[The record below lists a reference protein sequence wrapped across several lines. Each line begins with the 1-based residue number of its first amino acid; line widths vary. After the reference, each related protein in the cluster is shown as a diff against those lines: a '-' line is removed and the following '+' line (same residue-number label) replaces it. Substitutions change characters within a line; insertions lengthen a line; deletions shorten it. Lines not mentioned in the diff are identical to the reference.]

1 MDDFKEQYEKA
12 LYFVNGLN
20 TPIKVS
26 SINIEVESL
35 LEERNIDTWAY
46 LTAFNPQ
53 SIQLSLEENQLRNMR
68 LFKDLRSF
76 QLVEDKGYD
85 PNGEWPPENSY
96 LILGINLN
104 EASQLALK
112 YNQSAF
118 VYGEKGNPAQLIFSA

>member
-53 SIQLSLEENQLRNMR
+53 SIQLSLEETNC
-68 LFKDLRSF
+68 
-76 QLVEDKGYD
+76 ET
-85 PNGEWPPENSY
+85 
-96 LILGINLN
+96 
-104 EASQLALK
+104 
-112 YNQSAF
+112 
-118 VYGEKGNPAQLIFSA
+118 